1 MGIEIPK
8 PPQYSY
14 TANAILSSYNTIA
27 RARKY
32 EQGVPLA
39 LSATDIGAYLELYE
53 APCELH
59 ILVECVFALD
69 NKHLNKA
76 HKLLSRRAKKST

>member
-8 PPQYSY
+8 PPEYSY
-14 TANAILSSYNTIA
+14 IASALLKAYKTIA

-39 LSATDIGAYLELYE
+39 LGATDIGAYLELFE

-69 NKHLNKA
+69 NKHLDKA
-76 HKLLSRRAKKST
+76 HKRLSKKSA

>member
-1 MGIEIPK
+1 M
-8 PPQYSY
+8 
-14 TANAILSSYNTIA
+14 
-27 RARKY
+27 
-32 EQGVPLA
+32 PLA

-69 NKHLNKA
+69 NKHLDKA
-76 HKLLSRRAKKST
+76 HKRLSKKSA

>member
-8 PPQYSY
+8 PPEYSY
-14 TANAILSSYNTIA
+14 IASALLKAYNTIA

-39 LSATDIGAYLELYE
+39 LGATDIGAYLELFE

-69 NKHLNKA
+69 NKHLDKA
-76 HKLLSRRAKKST
+76 HKRLSKKSA

>member
-1 MGIEIPK
+1 MGLEIPE
-8 PPQYSY
+8 PPEYSY

-39 LSATDIGAYLELYE
+39 LGATEINAYLELYE

-69 NKHLNKA
+69 NNHLDKA
-76 HKLLSRRAKKST
+76 HKRLSKKSA

>member
-8 PPQYSY
+8 PPEYSY
-14 TANAILSSYNTIA
+14 IASALLKAYNTIA
-27 RARKY
+27 RARNY

-39 LSATDIGAYLELYE
+39 LGATDIGAYLELYE

-69 NKHLNKA
+69 NKHLDKA
-76 HKLLSRRAKKST
+76 HKRLSKKSA

>member
-8 PPQYSY
+8 PPEYSY
-14 TANAILSSYNTIA
+14 IASAFLKAYNTIA

-39 LSATDIGAYLELYE
+39 LGATEINAYLELYE

-69 NKHLNKA
+69 NKHLDKA
-76 HKLLSRRAKKST
+76 HKLLSGKVKK

>member
-8 PPQYSY
+8 PPEYSY
-14 TANAILSSYNTIA
+14 IASALLKAYNTIA

-69 NKHLNKA
+69 NKHLDKA
-76 HKLLSRRAKKST
+76 HKLLSRRAKKSA

>member
-1 MGIEIPK
+1 LGIEIPK
-8 PPQYSY
+8 PPEYSY
-14 TANAILSSYNTIA
+14 IASALLKAYNTIA

-39 LSATDIGAYLELYE
+39 LGATDIGAYLELFE

-69 NKHLNKA
+69 NKHLDKA
-76 HKLLSRRAKKST
+76 HKRLSKKSA

>member
-1 MGIEIPK
+1 MPK
-8 PPQYSY
+8 PPRYSY

-39 LSATDIGAYLELYE
+39 LCATDIGAYLELYE

-69 NKHLNKA
+69 NRHLDKA
-76 HKLLSRRAKKST
+76 HKRLGKKSA

>member
-1 MGIEIPK
+1 MGLEIPE

-39 LSATDIGAYLELYE
+39 LGAEDIKSYLELYE
-53 APCELH
+53 LPCELH
-59 ILVECVFALD
+59 IFIDCIFTLD
-69 NKHLNKA
+69 NLFIDESRKRLARKA
-76 HKLLSRRAKKST
+76 KG

>member
-8 PPQYSY
+8 PPEYSY
-14 TANAILSSYNTIA
+14 IASALLKAYNTIA

-39 LSATDIGAYLELYE
+39 LGATDIGAYLELFDV
-53 APCELH
+53 PCELH

-69 NKHLNKA
+69 NKHLDKA
-76 HKLLSRRAKKST
+76 HKRLSKKSA

>member
-1 MGIEIPK
+1 MPK
-8 PPQYSY
+8 PPQYSF
-14 TANAILSSYNTIA
+14 TANAILSAYNTIA

-39 LSATDIGAYLELYE
+39 LGATEINAYLELYE

-69 NKHLNKA
+69 NKHLDKA
-76 HKLLSRRAKKST
+76 HKRLSKKSA

>member
-8 PPQYSY
+8 PPEYSY
-14 TANAILSSYNTIA
+14 IASALLKAYNTIA

-39 LSATDIGAYLELYE
+39 LGATDIGAYLELYE

-69 NKHLNKA
+69 NRHLDKA
-76 HKLLSRRAKKST
+76 HKRLSKKSA

>member
-1 MGIEIPK
+1 MGLEIPE
-8 PPQYSY
+8 PPEYSY
-14 TANAILSSYNTIA
+14 IASALLKAYNTIA

-39 LSATDIGAYLELYE
+39 LGATEINAYLELYE

-69 NKHLNKA
+69 NKHLDKA
-76 HKLLSRRAKKST
+76 HKRLSKRKAP

>member
-1 MGIEIPK
+1 MGLEIPE

-14 TANAILSSYNTIA
+14 TANALIEAYNVIS
-27 RARKY
+27 RSRRY

-39 LSATDIGAYLELYE
+39 LGATEIGAYLELFDV
-53 APCELH
+53 PCELH

-69 NKHLNKA
+69 NKHLDKA
-76 HKLLSRRAKKST
+76 HKRLSSQVKKPP

>member
-1 MGIEIPK
+1 MGLEIPE
-8 PPQYSY
+8 PPEYSY
-14 TANAILSSYNTIA
+14 TANAILSAYNTIA

-39 LSATDIGAYLELYE
+39 LGATDIGAYLELFDV
-53 APCELH
+53 PCELH

-69 NKHLNKA
+69 NKHLDKA
-76 HKLLSRRAKKST
+76 HKRLSGKVKK

>member
-8 PPQYSY
+8 PPEYSY
-14 TANAILSSYNTIA
+14 IASALLKAYNTIA

-39 LSATDIGAYLELYE
+39 LGATEINAYLELYE

-69 NKHLNKA
+69 NKHLDKA
-76 HKLLSRRAKKST
+76 HKLLSGKVKK

>member
-1 MGIEIPK
+1 MPK
-8 PPQYSY
+8 PPRYSY

-39 LSATDIGAYLELYE
+39 LSATDISAYLELYE

-69 NKHLNKA
+69 NKHLDKA
-76 HKLLSRRAKKST
+76 HKRLSKKSA

>member
-1 MGIEIPK
+1 LGIEIPK
-8 PPQYSY
+8 PPEYSY
-14 TANAILSSYNTIA
+14 IASALLKAYNTIA

-39 LSATDIGAYLELYE
+39 LGATEINAYLELYE

-69 NKHLNKA
+69 NKHLDKA
-76 HKLLSRRAKKST
+76 HKRLSKKSA

>member
-1 MGIEIPK
+1 MPK
-8 PPQYSY
+8 PPRYSY

-39 LSATDIGAYLELYE
+39 LGATEINAYLELFDV
-53 APCELH
+53 PCELH
-59 ILVECVFALD
+59 ILIECVFALD
-69 NKHLNKA
+69 NKHLDKA
-76 HKLLSRRAKKST
+76 HKLLSGKVKK

>member
-8 PPQYSY
+8 PPEYSY
-14 TANAILSSYNTIA
+14 IASALLKAYNTIA

-39 LSATDIGAYLELYE
+39 LSIADLNAYCEQYEL
-53 APCELH
+53 P
-59 ILVECVFALD
+59 VERYIFNAAIFDLD
-69 NKHLNKA
+69 NRFIDEA
-76 HKLLSRRAKKST
+76 HKRLSKKSA

>member
-1 MGIEIPK
+1 MGLEIPE
-8 PPQYSY
+8 PPEYSY
-14 TANAILSSYNTIA
+14 IASALLKAYNTIA

-39 LSATDIGAYLELYE
+39 LGATEINAYLELYE

-69 NKHLNKA
+69 NKHLDKA
-76 HKLLSRRAKKST
+76 HKRLSKKSA

>member
-1 MGIEIPK
+1 MPK
-8 PPQYSY
+8 PPRYSY

-39 LSATDIGAYLELYE
+39 LGATEISAYLELFDV
-53 APCELH
+53 PCELH

-69 NKHLNKA
+69 NLFIDESRKRLASKA
-76 HKLLSRRAKKST
+76 KG

>member
-1 MGIEIPK
+1 MGLEIPE

-14 TANAILSSYNTIA
+14 TANAILSAYNTIA

-39 LSATDIGAYLELYE
+39 LGATEIGAYLELYE
-53 APCELH
+53 VPCELH

-69 NKHLNKA
+69 NKHLDKA
-76 HKLLSRRAKKST
+76 HKLLSGKVKK

>member
-1 MGIEIPK
+1 MGLEIPE
-8 PPQYSY
+8 PPEYSY
-14 TANAILSSYNTIA
+14 TANAILSAYNTIA

-39 LSATDIGAYLELYE
+39 LGATEINAYLELFDV
-53 APCELH
+53 PCELH

-69 NKHLNKA
+69 NKHLDKA
-76 HKLLSRRAKKST
+76 HKLLSGKVKK

>member
-8 PPQYSY
+8 PPEYSY
-14 TANAILSSYNTIA
+14 IASALLKAYNTIA

-39 LSATDIGAYLELYE
+39 LGATDIGAYLELFDV
-53 APCELH
+53 PCELH
-59 ILVECVFALD
+59 IFTECVFALD
-69 NKHLNKA
+69 NKHLDKA

>member
-1 MGIEIPK
+1 MPK
-8 PPQYSY
+8 PPRYSY

-69 NKHLNKA
+69 NKYLDKA
-76 HKLLSRRAKKST
+76 HKRLSKKSA